1 MKKFFTALLATTI
14 LFTCTYC
21 AEPKNTYKSGKDK
34 PNSRTY
40 NPEDY
45 VDESNG
51 YTDFATELFKAY
63 YKSGGDTLCPFTVYR
78 TIAMLSFG
86 AGDATKQEIIDLLGC
101 SSEKLNEFSE
111 FFKFQPKEAQV
122 NFADSVWYN
131 SERQAPYDDFVNSVK
146 QGAEYKALKFNKSTQ
161 NKINDWVKKNTDGI
175 IKDFI
180 NEPEIEDVRMFIV
193 STAAVEA
200 KWRYPYAGSVSGSF
214 CSESGKT
221 TKVEMMTSVE
231 KCFTL
236 PGAKGIKKEYEGNL
250 CFAAILP
257 DGGLDSFV
265 ESLDA
270 EKLKDALKTSSGD
283 ITAIIPKFKKE
294 SKANLTEVLKEAG
307 FTLDGDFSR
316 IAPDS
321 GETFV
326 SKAISAVS
334 IENDEFGTKAFAA
347 SEITVKESAA
357 METITFN
364 RPFLY
369 LVYDTETLMP
379 LFIGAVKEI

>member
-1 MKKFFTALLATTI
+1 MRRNKNQIEWQIMVLPAMVFLLIFNILPLFGLVTAFQDFKLSLGFFNSPWAKVNGETDVFKHFKFFFSDPAVWGVIRNTLVMNILGLAINFPLPIVFALLLNEIFSTNLKKGIQTITYLPHFFSWIVFGSMFVKILNPTTGI
-14 LFTCTYC
+14 TV
-21 AEPKNTYKSGKDK
+21 AI
-34 PNSRTY
+34 
-40 NPEDY
+40 
-45 VDESNG
+45 
-51 YTDFATELFKAY
+51 AELFNKE
-63 YKSGGDTLCPFTVYR
+63 
-78 TIAMLSFG
+78 TI
-86 AGDATKQEIIDLLGC
+86 
-101 SSEKLNEFSE
+101 
-111 FFKFQPKEAQV
+111 
-122 NFADSVWYN
+122 
-131 SERQAPYDDFVNSVK
+131 
-146 QGAEYKALKFNKSTQ
+146 
-161 NKINDWVKKNTDGI
+161 
-175 IKDFI
+175 DFI

-200 KWRYPYAGSVSGSF
+200 KWRYPYAGSVSGPF

-221 TKVEMMTSVE
+221 TKVKMMTSVE

-294 SKANLTEVLKEAG
+294 SKADLTEVLKEAG
-307 FTLDGDFSR
+307 FSLDGDFSR

>member
-1 MKKFFTALLATTI
+1 M
-14 LFTCTYC
+14 
-21 AEPKNTYKSGKDK
+21 
-34 PNSRTY
+34 
-40 NPEDY
+40 
-45 VDESNG
+45 
-51 YTDFATELFKAY
+51 
-63 YKSGGDTLCPFTVYR
+63 
-78 TIAMLSFG
+78 
-86 AGDATKQEIIDLLGC
+86 
-101 SSEKLNEFSE
+101 
-111 FFKFQPKEAQV
+111 
-122 NFADSVWYN
+122 
-131 SERQAPYDDFVNSVK
+131 
-146 QGAEYKALKFNKSTQ
+146 
-161 NKINDWVKKNTDGI
+161 KKNTDGN

-180 NEPEIEDVRMFIV
+180 NEPEIEDVRMFLV

-200 KWRYPYAGSVSGSF
+200 KWRYPYAGSVSGRFYS
-214 CSESGKT
+214 SDGTET
-221 TKVEMMTSVE
+221 NAEMMTSVE
-231 KCFTL
+231 ECFTL

-257 DGGLDSFV
+257 YGDLNSFV

-294 SKANLTEVLKEAG
+294 SKANLTEVIKEAG